1 MAGLCKFIRASA
13 LVSRAYTHTHK
24 HNVMKNGIVAR
35 IEGTTKSTW
44 DEVLVESV
52 AQNLS
57 QNKRIGHIV
66 QKLKMKSELL
76 IYCPESDWTDEPW
89 NHTLSDRNQCD
100 LETLFLRAIQSSKPP
115 TIQIKRPIYS
125 VERAHYTE
133 YCFIFDGLF
142 TIYHLVFDS
151 NFEFNASNRIVTFR
165 KYLYSQFLGRFL
177 MCCTWR

>member
-1 MAGLCKFIRASA
+1 MAGPCKFIRASA
-13 LVSRAYTHTHK
+13 LVSRAHEHTQN
-24 HNVMKNGIVAR
+24 NVMTNGIVAR

-52 AQNLS
+52 AS
-57 QNKRIGHIV
+57 NKRIGHIV

-76 IYCPESDWTDEPW
+76 IYCPESDRTDEPW
-89 NHTLSDRNQCD
+89 NHTFSDRNQCD

-142 TIYHLVFDS
+142 TIYHLVFDL

-165 KYLYSQFLGRFL
+165 KYLYSQFLGDF
-177 MCCTWR
+177 